1 MNRDLK
7 LVPNRRWVFPLL
19 FLAAFLIRFPFF
31 FRDYV
36 DRDESTFILVGQAWV
51 DGFLPYTELW
61 DVKPPLTF
69 LFFAGIIYLFGKS
82 FIAIRLAGT
91 LVVAVTAWFT
101 YDLTRRETNRGWGF
115 TAGMGCVM
123 LFSLFGSI
131 QGVMSEHLL
140 MAAYMGGLWFLI
152 TQENTLG
159 RLLAGILFGIALM
172 IKINAAL
179 PLLLAGGWWAIQQF
193 RGYTISRAIGH
204 LLTAGIP
211 GILVIAMTLFPY
223 WQAGKTQLWWD
234 SVIQAPLAYTEG
246 SASSPLGV
254 WGLTLAVMALLLW
267 GLKSTRIRFGHTPT
281 ALFLLTVVGVLW
293 SFIQSGRANTHYL
306 IQLYPALLILLA
318 AFPGRKFNDGIR
330 NYRWALVLLIAL
342 IPVESYL
349 EYANIIKNKQEK
361 GTYFNGEGFTVP
373 AYIQAEGLESE
384 KILFLRYHIGYWV
397 LDERPPVKTATH
409 PSNLCKDEMFPYY
422 NPERSTSE
430 QELKYLMETIQPP
443 LVITRKGRKAFDR
456 DRESENAYMDRIFE
470 QYYRLRDTVDQAA
483 IWERTK

>member
-1 MNRDLK
+1 MYRDMK
-7 LVPNRRWVFPLL
+7 LIPNPRWVFPVL
-19 FLAAFLIRFPFF
+19 FLVTFLIRFPFF

-69 LFFAGIIYLFGKS
+69 FFFAGIIYLFGKS

-91 LVVAVTAWFT
+91 LLVAVTAWIT

-115 TAGMGCVM
+115 TTGMACVI

-140 MAAYMGGLWFLI
+140 MAAYMGGIWFLI
-152 TQENTLG
+152 TRDTLPG
-159 RLLAGILFGIALM
+159 RIAAGLLFGVALM
-172 IKINAAL
+172 IKINAAF
-179 PLLLAGGWWAIQQF
+179 PLLLAGSWWAIQQF
-193 RGYTISRAIGH
+193 RRNKPGAALGK
-204 LLTAGIP
+204 LLAVGIP
-211 GILVIAMTLFPY
+211 GILVILFTLFPY
-223 WQAGKTQLWWD
+223 WRADKVQLWWD
-234 SVIQAPLAYTEG
+234 AVIQAPLAYTEG

-254 WGLTLAVMALLLW
+254 WALSLTVIALLLW
-267 GLKSTRIRFGHTPT
+267 GLRKTRIRFGHLPT
-281 ALFLLTVVGVLW
+281 ALFLLTVAGVLW

-306 IQLYPALLILLA
+306 IQLYPPL
-318 AFPGRKFNDGIR
+318 
-330 NYRWALVLLIAL
+330 LVLLAGFPGPKFEKRLGKYKAWLWLLVVI

-349 EYANIIKNKQEK
+349 EYGNIVQNKQER

-373 AYIQAEGLESE
+373 EYIRKEGLDYEN
-384 KILFLRYHIGYWV
+384 ILFLRYHIGYWV

-422 NPERSTSE
+422 NPERSTSVE
-430 QELKYLMETIQPP
+430 ELTYLMETIRPP
-443 LVITRKGRKAFDR
+443 LVITRKGRRAFDR
-456 DRESENAYMDRIFE
+456 DRESENAYMESVFQE
-470 QYYRLRDTVDQAA
+470 HYRLRDSVDQAA
-483 IWERTK
+483 IWERID